1 MLIQAAS
8 VFHPLLLQL
17 DPESAHQAT
26 VFALKQMQRARAFAG
41 CRLPKDDARLQVTT
55 LGHTFPN
62 PLGLAAGFDKQAEVA
77 DALLGLGFGFV
88 EVGGVTPLPQAG
100 NARPRVFRLP
110 EDGAVINRYGLN
122 SEGLEVVCARLQA
135 RQHLSGVVGVNMGA
149 NKDSSNRMTDYV
161 TCMEKLA
168 GLAAF
173 ATVNV
178 SSPNTPGLRDLQGEQ
193 ALSEILK
200 RTLDVR
206 DDALAKGK
214 SRTSVLLKIS
224 PDLSLQGLD
233 GVLDVALASG
243 VDGVIIANTTISRPS
258 TLHHANVKEEAGGLS
273 GRPLFSLSTHMLAH
287 AYQRVGKQLPLIGVG
302 GIESGECAWRK
313 MEAGASLIQ
322 LYTALIYQGPA
333 LIGRIKD
340 YLLARLDAE
349 NLTSLES
356 VVGRAA
362 VDVVAEGAA
371 TH

>member
-1 MLIQAAS
+1 MMLTQAAS
-8 VFHPLLLQL
+8 IFHPLLLQL

-26 VFALKQMQRARAFAG
+26 IFALKQMQRIRSFTG
-41 CRLPKDDARLQVTT
+41 CRVPQDDPRLRVST

-77 DALLGLGFGFV
+77 DAMLGLGFGFV

-122 SEGLEVVCARLQA
+122 SEGLEAMYARLQM
-135 RQHLSGVVGVNMGA
+135 RKNLSGIVGVNMGA
-149 NKDSSNRMTDYV
+149 NKDSADRIADYV

-168 GLAAF
+168 GLVAF

-193 ALSEILK
+193 TLTEILN
-200 RTLDVR
+200 RTVGVR
-206 DDALAKGK
+206 DNALANGK

-233 GVLDVALASG
+233 AVLDVAIATG

-258 TLHHANVKEEAGGLS
+258 TLHHLEMTGETGGLS
-273 GRPLFSLSTHMLAH
+273 GRPLFSLSTQMLAH
-287 AYQRVGKQLPLIGVG
+287 AYQRVGKKLPLIGVG

-313 MEAGASLIQ
+313 IEAGASLIQ
-322 LYTALIYQGPA
+322 LYTALIYQGPT
-333 LIGRIKD
+333 LIGRIKE
-340 YLLARLDAE
+340 YLLSRLAAE

-362 VDVVAEGAA
+362 GEVVI
-371 TH
+371 